1 MKKIISV
8 LLSVLMLFCF
18 SGCNLVTT
26 ELDEE
31 AINGLISDLE
41 ELEDDLEDW
50 SYEEWDYEDDYETAV
65 DEESADD
72 EVPEEETSES
82 TEATEESVTEAV
94 TEETTTVTEATA
106 TTPEETTTTTVT
118 EPEEE
123 LIDEDGVYTTKDDV
137 ALYIHTYG
145 KLPKNFITKKE
156 AQALGWEG
164 GSLEPYAPG
173 MCIGGS
179 YFGNYEGLLPEKDG
193 RKYTECD
200 IDTLGKSKRG
210 AKRIVFSND
219 GLIYYTDDHYETFE
233 LLYGEE

>member
-65 DEESADD
+65 DEES
-72 EVPEEETSES
+72 
-82 TEATEESVTEAV
+82 VTEAV
-94 TEETTTVTEATA
+94 TEETATVTEAT
-106 TTPEETTTTTVT
+106 TTTSEETTPTTVT